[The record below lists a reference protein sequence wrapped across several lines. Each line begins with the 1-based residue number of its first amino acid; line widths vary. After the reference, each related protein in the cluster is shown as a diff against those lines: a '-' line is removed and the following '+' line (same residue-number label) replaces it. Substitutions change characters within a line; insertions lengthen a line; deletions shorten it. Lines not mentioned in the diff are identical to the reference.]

1 MLVNVVKELQAR
13 KTQIA
18 GQIETLEAE
27 AEKIDQA
34 LAALNGLAGGRN
46 VSLLRL
52 RALEKAR
59 AARWAKHSSGSAAPK
74 KRRKM
79 SLLGKLRIKLG
90 ALNRYGKKEE
100 AKQLAARIAE
110 LEAQAA
116 KK

>member
-1 MLVNVVKELQAR
+1 MLANAVKELQAR
-13 KTQIA
+13 KAQIA
-18 GQIETLEAE
+18 DQIKSLTAE
-27 AEKIDQA
+27 AKKIDQA
-34 LAALNGLAGGRN
+34 LAVLDGLPGRSA
-46 VSLLRL
+46 VSLARL

-59 AARWAKHSSGSAAPK
+59 AARWAKQKSRGAAPK

-79 SLLGKLRIKLG
+79 SRLGKLRIKLG